1 MKTTV
6 KLAKHQSISV
16 SPCIFGVR
24 IEIKTC
30 NADGAASVDA
40 YNLTPDQC
48 GALLF
53 GIEQAAEVCR
63 IKAERRAGATA

>member
-6 KLAKHQSISV
+6 KLAQHQSISV
-16 SPCIFGVR
+16 YPCFFGVR
-24 IEIKTC
+24 MEIKTT
-30 NADGAASVDA
+30 NAEGAASVDA

-53 GIEQAAEVCR
+53 GIEQAAEVVR
-63 IKAERRAGATA
+63 MVAERRAGATA